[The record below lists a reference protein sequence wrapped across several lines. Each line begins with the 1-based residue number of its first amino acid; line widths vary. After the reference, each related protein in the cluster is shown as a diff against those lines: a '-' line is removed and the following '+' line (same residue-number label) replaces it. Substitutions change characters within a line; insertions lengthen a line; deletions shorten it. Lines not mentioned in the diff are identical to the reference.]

1 MAFVYI
7 LRSLINSRYYI
18 GSTDNLQRRI
28 EEHNVGKSTYTR
40 LTKPFK
46 LMFYQD
52 YPSLTE
58 AKHIE
63 HKLKQLKSR
72 AIIEKIIEERIIK
85 LSL

>member
-1 MAFVYI
+1 
-7 LRSLINSRYYI
+7 
-18 GSTDNLQRRI
+18 
-28 EEHNVGKSTYTR
+28 
-40 LTKPFK
+40 
-46 LMFYQD
+46 MFYQD